1 MATRQSKK
9 IEPPKVIGAISKF
22 AGTLVG
28 TAVVTGKRIVKTATQ
43 AEEEPLGKARKK
55 TVRRPAGKK
64 KKAIAKTKTKGRKV
78 KKKTAARTKA
88 KSRKVKKKV
97 AKQKSTASVKSPVK
111 KVKKQ
116 KRQAKKS

>member
-1 MATRQSKK
+1 MATPHKGEPSK
-9 IEPPKVIGAISKF
+9 IIGSVSKF

-55 TVRRPAGKK
+55 TVRSPAGKK
-64 KKAIAKTKTKGRKV
+64 KKA
-78 KKKTAARTKA
+78 AARTKA

-97 AKQKSTASVKSPVK
+97 TKQKRTGSVKSPVK